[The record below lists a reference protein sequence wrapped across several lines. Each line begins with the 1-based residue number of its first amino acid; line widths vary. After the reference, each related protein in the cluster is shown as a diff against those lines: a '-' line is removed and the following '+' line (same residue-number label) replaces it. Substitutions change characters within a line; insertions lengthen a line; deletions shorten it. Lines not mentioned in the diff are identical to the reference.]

1 MTPDGMEPAPPTKS
15 RIEYLEELGDALV
28 ARGFRVRLTLP
39 RGQSPA
45 LHVANPDA
53 SALTENILVE
63 QAADGWWFW
72 WSWSERIT
80 PAGDTAGAAD
90 RIAGVLASRG

>member
-1 MTPDGMEPAPPTKS
+1 MTPDGTEPAPPTKS
-15 RIEYLEELGDALV
+15 RIEYLEELGDELV

-80 PAGDTAGAAD
+80 PAGDAAGAAD

>member
-1 MTPDGMEPAPPTKS
+1 MTPDGMDPATPLKS
-15 RIEYLEELGDALV
+15 RIEYLEELGDELMT
-28 ARGFRVRLTLP
+28 RGFRVRLTLP

-45 LHVANPDA
+45 LHVANPRA

-80 PAGDTAGAAD
+80 PAADPARAAD
-90 RIAGVLASRG
+90 RIAMVLMATP